1 MGKADRVEPQKPPE
15 NGDAAGWSISIRRP
29 PAKASRDLPR
39 VEETDRVNA
48 PDRGCRDGGSLQV
61 SGDRLN
67 PFRRGRQFLRMLTSR
82 PEAGQVDLFAPRP
95 VPSRHETPQSDDVDP
110 DEEPAG
116 RARFLGRRE
125 VGREAPV
132 PRDEGQDASKA
143 ASSPAARL
151 KAWLARHIVSRQ
163 IFIRTDGRVRFFT
176 VTRRLQYA
184 GLAVVGALAVTFL
197 AVGLA
202 LVVQEHR
209 IAARDGEILK
219 QKAAYDDL
227 LGEVGEYSRAFSRI
241 TQNLEQNQA
250 SVLALLEDDM
260 GPGAATADGA
270 ESAAA
275 ARSDALNARVQAVRD
290 VLAEARQERSRLDA
304 AQAEMGERLTLTQD
318 RLAESDRRVAALEQQ
333 LADRESDVVRLKTEA
348 EAQSLSLSHAE
359 SRVAS
364 LEENLA
370 VAAKH
375 EAQLTA
381 TIAGKDKNLGEA
393 RELQAALQ
401 SDFSKRFEML
411 QADYLS
417 RTATLQSEVTQLRSH
432 SAQLEQHLDELSSK
446 HLIAVNR
453 MEGDAEEVVST
464 IEKTVAMTGL
474 DLETLVPDETVESDS
489 GRGGPYVMDDANVDL
504 DSSNQL
510 EMALGLLDLKV
521 ERWRELQDLLRAMP
535 LAPPLENYV
544 ITSSF
549 GSRVDPIN
557 GRKAVH
563 QGVDFRG
570 QVGVSVYSTAAGT
583 VVYAGRKGQF
593 GNFIEIDHG
602 YGIHSRYAHLNQ
614 ILVKVGE
621 TVTNRQKIGNLG
633 TTGRSTGPHVHYEI
647 LFNGVHQDPAK
658 FLTAGKYVFK
668 D

>member
-1 MGKADRVEPQKPPE
+1 
-15 NGDAAGWSISIRRP
+15 
-29 PAKASRDLPR
+29 
-39 VEETDRVNA
+39 
-48 PDRGCRDGGSLQV
+48 
-61 SGDRLN
+61 
-67 PFRRGRQFLRMLTSR
+67 
-82 PEAGQVDLFAPRP
+82 
-95 VPSRHETPQSDDVDP
+95 
-110 DEEPAG
+110 
-116 RARFLGRRE
+116 
-125 VGREAPV
+125 
-132 PRDEGQDASKA
+132 
-143 ASSPAARL
+143 
-151 KAWLARHIVSRQ
+151 
-163 IFIRTDGRVRFFT
+163 
-176 VTRRLQYA
+176 
-184 GLAVVGALAVTFL
+184 
-197 AVGLA
+197 
-202 LVVQEHR
+202 
-209 IAARDGEILK
+209 
-219 QKAAYDDL
+219 
-227 LGEVGEYSRAFSRI
+227 
-241 TQNLEQNQA
+241 
-250 SVLALLEDDM
+250 
-260 GPGAATADGA
+260 
-270 ESAAA
+270 
-275 ARSDALNARVQAVRD
+275 
-290 VLAEARQERSRLDA
+290 
-304 AQAEMGERLTLTQD
+304 
-318 RLAESDRRVAALEQQ
+318 
-333 LADRESDVVRLKTEA
+333 
-348 EAQSLSLSHAE
+348 
-359 SRVAS
+359 
-364 LEENLA
+364 
-370 VAAKH
+370 
-375 EAQLTA
+375 
-381 TIAGKDKNLGEA
+381 
-393 RELQAALQ
+393 
-401 SDFSKRFEML
+401 
-411 QADYLS
+411 
-417 RTATLQSEVTQLRSH
+417 
-432 SAQLEQHLDELSSK
+432 
-446 HLIAVNR
+446 
-453 MEGDAEEVVST
+453 
-464 IEKTVAMTGL
+464 MTGL